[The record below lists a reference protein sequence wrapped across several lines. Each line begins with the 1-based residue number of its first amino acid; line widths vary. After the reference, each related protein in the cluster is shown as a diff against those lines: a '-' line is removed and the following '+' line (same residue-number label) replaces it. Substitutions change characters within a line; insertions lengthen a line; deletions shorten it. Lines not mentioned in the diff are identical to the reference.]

1 MNVGFQDH
9 SLDLRCFMWDT
20 GRILAPAYFIA
31 LLSPAP
37 KCGNPN
43 HPSHILTVNYLN
55 LKRLLACTVSGGNFK
70 PLLYWKR
77 R

>member
-9 SLDLRCFMWDT
+9 SLDLTCFMWDA
-20 GRILAPAYFIA
+20 GRILVPAYFIA
-31 LLSPAP
+31 LFSSAP

-43 HPSHILTVNYLN
+43 HSSYILTVKYLN
-55 LKRLLACTVSGGNFK
+55 LKCLLACTVSGGNFK
-70 PLLYWKR
+70 PLLYQKR